1 MISKSAQTTDESRN
15 EDESKK
21 EKIQNNEALNFVAM
35 LCY

>member
-1 MISKSAQTTDESRN
+1 MISKSVQTTDETRN

-21 EKIQNNEALNFVAM
+21 EKIQNNEALKFVAM